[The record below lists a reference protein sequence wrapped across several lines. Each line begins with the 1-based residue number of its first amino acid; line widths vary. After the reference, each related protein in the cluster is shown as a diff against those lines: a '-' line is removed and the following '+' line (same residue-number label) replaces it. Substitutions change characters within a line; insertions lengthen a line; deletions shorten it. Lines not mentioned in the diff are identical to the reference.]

1 MQFHAECHQNTLLS
15 SNYIYLFYMKIFLIN
30 LILVAGKTKEKY
42 MDLMLFLGNYVMVL
56 LVINGD

>member
-1 MQFHAECHQNTLLS
+1 
-15 SNYIYLFYMKIFLIN
+15 MKIFLIN